1 MGVITCFG
9 GDSDPEALNRSCDNT
24 FSFSWRGQVEFIT
37 CFGGDSDPEALNGSP
52 KKKKN
57 KKKKKTKKAYRDP
70 IGKECRNC

>member
-1 MGVITCFG
+1 MAET
-9 GDSDPEALNRSCDNT
+9 LTRRRSTDHVTNT